1 MYQERIYRTYC
12 NSELNAERIV
22 VDETD
27 LLINYNNSINGLENC
42 LIDIRKTIKDQI
54 DNENHFLT
62 SLEPID
68 SASNEPRIIQHMKSA
83 SNQYGVGPM
92 AAVAGAISD
101 YIAKDYI
108 KDNTDLIIENGGDIF
123 IKTSKERH
131 ILIHAGDSQLSDQ
144 ISIKITPEMTPI
156 GVCTSSGKLGHSLSF
171 GKADAVVVVA
181 KDILYADAAATAICN
196 IIKTPRDIE
205 RGLGI
210 AKESK
215 KIEGIVI
222 ILDDS
227 IGIWGNIVLI

>member
-1 MYQERIYRTYC
+1 
-12 NSELNAERIV
+12 
-22 VDETD
+22 
-27 LLINYNNSINGLENC
+27 
-42 LIDIRKTIKDQI
+42 
-54 DNENHFLT
+54 
-62 SLEPID
+62 
-68 SASNEPRIIQHMKSA
+68 
-83 SNQYGVGPM
+83 
-92 AAVAGAISD
+92 
-101 YIAKDYI
+101 IAKDYI